1 MTISLETQEKAKE
14 IILAGLR
21 AQSHGSVRF
30 CDAEAEVAWNAIDEE
45 FLDVSIIYEG
55 PHEDLNIHLLNA
67 LHGEIEPQL
76 LKIGVL
82 QIPSVSCI
90 PKAEYDRLLS
100 EKAAARPWDRR
111 G

>member
-1 MTISLETQEKAKE
+1 MTISLETQEKAKK

-21 AQSHGSVRF
+21 AQAHGSVRF

-45 FLDVSIIYEG
+45 FLDVSVIYEG
-55 PHEDLNIHLLNA
+55 PHDDLNIHSLIS

-76 LKIGVL
+76 LEIGIL

-90 PKAEYDRLLS
+90 PKAEHDRLLS
-100 EKAAARPWDRR
+100 ERAAARPWNRQ